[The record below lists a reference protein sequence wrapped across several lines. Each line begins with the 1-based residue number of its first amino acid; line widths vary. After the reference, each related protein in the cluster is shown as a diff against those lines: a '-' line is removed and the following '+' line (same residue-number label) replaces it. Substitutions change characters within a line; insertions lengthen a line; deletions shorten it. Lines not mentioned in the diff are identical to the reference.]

1 MVNSDVPQMK
11 QVKIWDVI
19 SGPYP
24 CDIPDSVDVH
34 YNLCKVEIERK
45 IIHMEYF
52 FDSFND
58 AYEMVKYFQ
67 SNIQP
72 LEIEIDDR
80 D

>member
-1 MVNSDVPQMK
+1 MANSDVVQMK
-11 QVKIWDVI
+11 QVKIWDVL

-24 CDIPDSVDVH
+24 SDLPDEQDVH
-34 YNLCKVEIERK
+34 YNVCKVEIEGK
-45 IIHMEYF
+45 VIQMEYF

-67 SNIQP
+67 SNIEP
-72 LEIEIDDR
+72 LELEIDDR

>member
-34 YNLCKVEIERK
+34 YNLCKVEIEGK

-58 AYEMVKYFQ
+58 AYEMVEYFQ